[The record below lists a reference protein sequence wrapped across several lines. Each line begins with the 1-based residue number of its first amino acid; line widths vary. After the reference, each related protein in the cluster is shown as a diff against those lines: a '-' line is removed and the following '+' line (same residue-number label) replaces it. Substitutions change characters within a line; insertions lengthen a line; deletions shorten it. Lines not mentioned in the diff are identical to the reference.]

1 MMPETHVTIILV
13 DDHSLVRRGLA
24 ALLQM
29 NQKYRVVAG
38 ADNGED
44 ALTLAGQYTADLVIL
59 DLHMPRLNGLET
71 LRRLKHRYPRVKIL
85 ILSMYDDEE
94 LVSQAL
100 RDGAAGYIL
109 KHSMEDELFQAL
121 EAIVEGKQY
130 LSPRLTLKSEDHF
143 RDDGVDSPLTSRE
156 KEVIQLVA
164 EGHTTNEI
172 ADMMS
177 ISPNTAGRHMANI
190 MKKLHVHNRVELTR
204 LAIRRGI
211 VIVQQ
216 LPQDFHPD

>member
-1 MMPETHVTIILV
+1 MPETHVTIILV